1 MSNTKEWQSVAITVK
16 NAHPNFTT
24 TKIAEMVDVPRTTLR
39 DFFSRYYSEM
49 AVDKVDEMF
58 PQSPFVGRD
67 VYIEEEVIATYD
79 NSRILVISD
88 LHAPYQDPDALEF
101 LQMLKD
107 RYDFTR
113 IISVGDEQDVSAASF
128 HETNVDML
136 SAGHELLEAQK
147 VLKELEKMFP
157 EMDIMSSNHGDL
169 FYRKAKAHG
178 IPLHVIKP
186 YNEVL
191 GVGKGWKWHNDLI
204 VELPTGEDVYFC
216 HGKSQNGLK
225 LSQNMSMNCV
235 QGHYHNSFNI
245 QYWSSP
251 RALHWSMQVGCL
263 IDDKSLAMS
272 YNKLTVN
279 RPILGCGVII
289 DGIPQ
294 LEVMPK

>member
-1 MSNTKEWQSVAITVK
+1 MSKAWQQEAILLANTGVMSWRDISIQLDVAKSTLSDYLRSYYKMKDEAIYEMYYEAEVVKEV
-16 NAHPNFTT
+16 H
-24 TKIAEMVDVPRTTLR
+24 
-39 DFFSRYYSEM
+39 
-49 AVDKVDEMF
+49 
-58 PQSPFVGRD
+58 
-67 VYIEEEVIATYD
+67 D
-79 NSRILVISD
+79 NSRILIISD
-88 LHAPYQDPDALEF
+88 LHAPYNDPNALEF

-113 IISVGDEQDVSAASF
+113 VISVGDEQDISQASF
-128 HETNVDML
+128 HDSNVDML
-136 SAGHELLEAQK
+136 SAGHELIAAQK
-147 VLKELEKMFP
+147 VLQELESMFP
-157 EMDIMSSNHGDL
+157 DMDIMSSNHGDL
-169 FYRKAKAHG
+169 YYRRARHHG
-178 IPLHVIKP
+178 IPLHVIKS
-186 YNEVL
+186 YNDVL
-191 GVGKGWKWHNDLI
+191 GVGDGWKWHSDLI
-204 VELPTGEDVYFC
+204 VNLPTGEDVYFC

-289 DGIPQ
+289 DGVPM

>member
-1 MSNTKEWQSVAITVK
+1 MSNKEWQKVAVTIK

-39 DFFSRYYSEM
+39 DFFSRYYSEL
-49 AVDKVDEMF
+49 AIDKVDDMYPE
-58 PQSPFVGRD
+58 VGVNYFKTAEYD
-67 VYIEEEVIATYD
+67 IDEVEHD

-147 VLKELEKMFP
+147 VLKELENMFP

-251 RALHWSMQVGCL
+251 RALYWSMQVGCL
-263 IDDKSLAMS
+263 IDDKSLAMA

>member
-1 MSNTKEWQSVAITVK
+1 MNDFTADKSWQQQAIALLATGTVSRRG
-16 NAHPNFTT
+16 
-24 TKIAEMVDVPRTTLR
+24 IAEMLDVKRTTCLDFLREYDDFKNASLRVDV
-39 DFFSRYYSEM
+39 
-49 AVDKVDEMF
+49 KDEH
-58 PQSPFVGRD
+58 
-67 VYIEEEVIATYD
+67 D

-88 LHAPYQDPDALEF
+88 LHAPYNDPYALEF
-101 LQMLKD
+101 LRVLKD

-113 IISVGDEQDVSAASF
+113 IISVGDEQDICSASF
-128 HETNVDML
+128 HDVDVDML
-136 SAGHELLEAQK
+136 SAGHELKAAQK
-147 VLKELEKMFP
+147 VLQELESIFP
-157 EMDIMSSNHGDL
+157 KMDIMSSNHGDL
-169 FYRKAKAHG
+169 YYRRAKHHG
-178 IPLHVIKP
+178 IPLHVIKS
-186 YNEVL
+186 YNDVL
-191 GVGKGWKWHNDLI
+191 GVGDGWKWHSDLI
-204 VELPTGEDVYFC
+204 VTLPTDEDVYFC

-251 RALHWSMQVGCL
+251 RALYWSMQVGCL

-289 DGIPQ
+289 DGIPS

>member
-1 MSNTKEWQSVAITVK
+1 MNNTKEWQNLSITIK
-16 NAHPNFTT
+16 NAHPELTT
-24 TKIAEMVDVPRTTLR
+24 TRIAEMVDVPRTTLR
-39 DFFSRYYSEM
+39 DYFSRYYSAM
-49 AVDKVDEMF
+49 AVDMVDEMYPQITF
-58 PQSPFVGRD
+58 PVKQFDP
-67 VYIEEEVIATYD
+67 YEEIKVHD

-88 LHAPYQDPDALEF
+88 LHAPYQDPYALEF
-101 LQMLKD
+101 LQVLKD

-157 EMDIMSSNHGDL
+157 EIDIMSSNHGDL

-191 GVGKGWKWHNDLI
+191 GVGEGWKWHNDLI

-235 QGHYHNSFNI
+235 QGHYHSSFNI

-251 RALHWSMQVGCL
+251 RALYWSMQVGCL
-263 IDDKSLAMS
+263 IDDKSLAMA

-289 DGIPQ
+289 DGVPM

>member
-1 MSNTKEWQSVAITVK
+1 MSNNNWHKAAIRLAETEVMSWRDIAIQLDAPKSSVSDYLRKYFQFK
-16 NAHPNFTT
+16 NEARM
-24 TKIAEMVDVPRTTLR
+24 AEM
-39 DFFSRYYSEM
+39 YYEPVAKPSH
-49 AVDKVDEMF
+49 
-58 PQSPFVGRD
+58 
-67 VYIEEEVIATYD
+67 D

-88 LHAPYQDPDALEF
+88 LHAPYNDPDALEF
-101 LQMLKD
+101 LQTLKD

-113 IISVGDEQDVSAASF
+113 IISVGDEQDISQASF
-128 HETNVDML
+128 HDSNVDML
-136 SAGHELLEAQK
+136 SAGHELIEAQK
-147 VLKELEKMFP
+147 VLQELEKMFP
-157 EMDIMSSNHGDL
+157 RMDIMSSNHGDL
-169 FYRKAKAHG
+169 YYRRAKHHG
-178 IPLHVIKP
+178 IPLHVIKS
-186 YNEVL
+186 YNDVL
-191 GVGKGWKWHNDLI
+191 GVGDGWQWHSDLI
-204 VELPTGEDVYFC
+204 VRLPTDEDVYFC

-251 RALHWSMQVGCL
+251 RALYWSMQVGCL

-289 DGIPQ
+289 DGVPS